1 MLKIG
6 KKQIIYPQYAMW
18 IVVYAILFLSFG
30 VSVGELINKLM
41 PIYDVNKSKLVLYLE
56 VIIQISLI
64 AVSTYIFREYIN
76 VILKNSFNIY
86 KNPDKFAV
94 IIVAPTMFSQQK
106 ELIKKIQHIWDF

>member
-6 KKQIIYPQYAMW
+6 KKQIVYPQYAMW
-18 IVVYAILFLSFG
+18 IVIYAILFLSFG
-30 VSVGELINKLM
+30 VTVGELINKMM
-41 PIYDVNKSKLVLYLE
+41 PVYDVNKSKTVIYLE

-106 ELIKKIQHIWDF
+106 ELIKKINRIWDF